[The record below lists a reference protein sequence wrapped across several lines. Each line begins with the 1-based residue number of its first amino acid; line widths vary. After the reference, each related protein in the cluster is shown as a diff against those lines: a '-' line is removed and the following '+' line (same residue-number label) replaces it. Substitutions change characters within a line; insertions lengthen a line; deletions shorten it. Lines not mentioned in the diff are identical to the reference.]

1 MQLNNF
7 DFVNGVPKTL
17 GTTDIGEH
25 VDSSKRLNEEKL
37 VAAVKKY
44 KPTIISLAFC
54 HTDVSEIND
63 VLRAAGIYTVLIMS
77 QDRAELTEGK
87 YVVLDD
93 KQREIVERMAKE
105 QPQNLILW
113 GSSGTGKTI
122 LLTQALGIKV
132 SHFKRQNIEMK
143 IIVSSLGC
151 SFIQPKKLMEDIA
164 NKYLGHLKLEKM
176 DFVLFKK
183 LCSGM

>member
-1 MQLNNF
+1 M
-7 DFVNGVPKTL
+7 
-17 GTTDIGEH
+17 GTTDIGDH
-25 VDSSKRLNEEKL
+25 VDPLKGIDEEKL

-44 KPTIISLAFC
+44 NPTIISLAFC

-93 KQREIVERMAKE
+93 KQKEIVERMANE

-143 IIVSSLGC
+143 IIVSGWGGYLVDTT
-151 SFIQPKKLMEDIA
+151 KLLEDIEE
-164 NKYLGHLKLEKM
+164 KYLGHLKGL
-176 DFVLFKK
+176 VLTQPMGTF
-183 LCSGM
+183 

>member
-1 MQLNNF
+1 M
-7 DFVNGVPKTL
+7 

-25 VDSSKRLNEEKL
+25 VDSSKRLDEEKL

-93 KQREIVERMAKE
+93 KQREIVERMANE

-122 LLTQALGIKV
+122 LLTQALGIKA
-132 SHFKRQNIEMK
+132 SHFKRQNIETK
-143 IIVSSLGC
+143 IIVSSFGNVG
-151 SFIQPKKLMEDIA
+151 IQPKKLMEDLE
-164 NKYLGHLKLEKM
+164 NKYLGHLKLEKK
-176 DFVLFKK
+176 DLVLFKE
-183 LCSGM
+183 LCGGKYIEYKSMFL

>member
-1 MQLNNF
+1 M
-7 DFVNGVPKTL
+7 
-17 GTTDIGEH
+17 GTIDLGEH
-25 VDSSKRLNEEKL
+25 VDSSKRLDEEKL

-44 KPTIISLAFC
+44 NPTIISLAFC
-54 HTDVSEIND
+54 YTDVSEIND

-93 KQREIVERMAKE
+93 KQREIVERMANE

-132 SHFKRQNIEMK
+132 SYFKRQNIETK
-143 IIVSSLGC
+143 IVISSFGN
-151 SFIQPKKLMEDIA
+151 SVVKPKKLMEDLE
-164 NKYLGHLKLEKM
+164 NKYLGHLKLEKT
-176 DFVLFKK
+176 DLVLFKE
-183 LCSGM
+183 LCGGK